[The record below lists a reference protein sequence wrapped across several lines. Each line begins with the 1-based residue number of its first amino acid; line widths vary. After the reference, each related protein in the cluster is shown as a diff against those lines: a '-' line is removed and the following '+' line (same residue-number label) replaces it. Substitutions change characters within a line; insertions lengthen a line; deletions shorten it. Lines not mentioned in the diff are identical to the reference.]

1 MVSKYSTT
9 ADTPRAHITNQ
20 RTVEIMRDLGIEDQ
34 ILAEAAPH
42 EQIGETVICTT
53 IAGEELGRVR
63 SWGNRPDRHAD
74 YVAASPSLNC
84 DLPQTHL
91 EPILV
96 RNAQARG
103 AKYRWKTEFVTLQ
116 QDDGAVHAL
125 VHDQLTGTS
134 YTVHAKYLVG
144 ADGGRSRVVEQLG
157 LPMEGLMGKSG
168 SMNIVCDMDLSPYC
182 ENRESVLYWVLQ
194 PGAAI
199 GGIGLGLVRMVR
211 PLNKWLITWGYDIEQ
226 PPPELTKESTREIV
240 RNLIGDPNL
249 DIEVES
255 FSLWTVNEM
264 RATRNME
271 GRVFAMGDATHRHPP
286 SNGLGSNT
294 SIGDAYNL
302 AWKLAYVLKGF
313 AGPELLGSYQDE
325 RVPVGE
331 QIVKRANTSLG
342 QFGAVLDALG
352 VDPRDDAESM
362 NRQIA
367 TRKEASEEGER
378 RRQAVRDAL
387 ELKNY
392 EFNADGSD
400 RVGISTLLTVNGS
413 QYLIDCGEG
422 WGPSYRR
429 SGESPPGLEH
439 GIDTI
444 KAVFITH
451 QSDHTVD
458 YPNLLLLAW
467 HNGSKAHRRGP
478 RLLPGTVEHDQK
490 TDDRPPQGPPRRAV
504 HRIGTHGDGDP
515 APRETGTVRPPDPRT
530 AARHRPAVVHRL
542 RIRGTRDRRAAA
554 HPRHTQGRR
563 GGRGR
568 PVRGR
573 VARQLQDGVGLAPRV
588 RREAGD
594 LPRPPPAADPHDH
607 ERGQDR
613 QERIG
618 PGAAPHPRVAG
629 WFRVRR
635 AVDIRAETAPAPRQ
649 RFRTPA
655 PPGYRD

>member
-1 MVSKYSTT
+1 MTQPLTQAIPVTGSPNTTPQPGDVTVDVLVVGSGPAGSSSALFLASLGVDVLVVSKYSTT

-103 AKYRWKTEFVTLQ
+103 AKYRWNTEFVALQ
-116 QDDGAVHAL
+116 QDDDAVHAL
-125 VHDQLTGTS
+125 VHDRLTGTS

-211 PLNKWLITWGYDIEQ
+211 PWNKWLITWGYDVEQ

-249 DIEVES
+249 EIEVES

-264 RATRNME
+264 WATRNME

-331 QIVKRANTSLG
+331 QIVKRANKSLG

-367 TRKEASEEGER
+367 KRKEASEEGER
-378 RRQAVRDAL
+378 RRQALRDAL

-392 EFNADGSD
+392 EFNAHGVELGQSYESSAVVADGTELLVDERDAELYYRPTTRPGSRLPHAWLGLADPRESSVSTHDICGHGRFTVLTGINGAKWADAAERVAEELGIPLTAHVIGPEQEYEDLYGDWAVLREVADDGMVLVRPDNHVAYRSHGMVEDPAATLAETLSAVLGSGEGALQGDDDASRSGSRGASEQGSQDGSEP
-400 RVGISTLLTVNGS
+400 GS
-413 QYLIDCGEG
+413 RDASQ
-422 WGPSYRR
+422 
-429 SGESPPGLEH
+429 
-439 GIDTI
+439 
-444 KAVFITH
+444 
-451 QSDHTVD
+451 
-458 YPNLLLLAW
+458 
-467 HNGSKAHRRGP
+467 RGA
-478 RLLPGTVEHDQK
+478 
-490 TDDRPPQGPPRRAV
+490 RA
-504 HRIGTHGDGDP
+504 
-515 APRETGTVRPPDPRT
+515 
-530 AARHRPAVVHRL
+530 
-542 RIRGTRDRRAAA
+542 
-554 HPRHTQGRR
+554 
-563 GGRGR
+563 
-568 PVRGR
+568 
-573 VARQLQDGVGLAPRV
+573 
-588 RREAGD
+588 
-594 LPRPPPAADPHDH
+594 
-607 ERGQDR
+607 
-613 QERIG
+613 
-618 PGAAPHPRVAG
+618 
-629 WFRVRR
+629 
-635 AVDIRAETAPAPRQ
+635 
-649 RFRTPA
+649 
-655 PPGYRD
+655 